1 MDDADAAYLAAWRT
15 ILLNVGTNH
24 QYDMLNELYGLP
36 YPIAYRNQGTV
47 EYWRRAMHGTKL
59 GRKFWSQ
66 LEKDS
71 GAASW
76 CIEEFHTHIRRFL
89 APAPGSEVAR
99 RWPAMAENM
108 AVQVGINMVFECKRG
123 AIIESTPTLETLL
136 IHSDVDET
144 LPMGM
149 FAPPF
154 AAQYVHFGAEAASVL
169 RCPACGD
176 DDIVFDGVFC
186 FVSQSPIHPG
196 DPSERELELIFIG
209 KCNDRCAG
217 YYLLCAP
224 IGASD
229 QPVVDW
235 IDAIFKLHVGS
246 GHDET
251 ERRRLLEA
259 VNFVVKLFLYL
270 GLKNARQVVE
280 TSYTQAQKRLEH
292 IGPKKRA
299 KAGRQIKSLYDRITV
314 GPTALSATSGANP
327 TGHDKAPHWRRGHF
341 RMQIHGPGRLERK
354 LIFVAPMMVRA
365 DKLAGSVPRPKTYRG
380 AM

>member
-1 MDDADAAYLAAWRT
+1 MHST
-15 ILLNVGTNH
+15 KVGR
-24 QYDMLNELYGLP
+24 E
-36 YPIAYRNQGTV
+36 
-47 EYWRRAMHGTKL
+47 
-59 GRKFWSQ
+59 FWSR
-66 LEKDS
+66 LEEGS
-71 GAASW
+71 AAAR
-76 CIEEFHTHIRRFL
+76 CIEPLNAHIGRFF
-89 APAPGSEVAR
+89 APAPGSPGEDS
-99 RWPAMAENM
+99 WPGTAENM
-108 AVQVGINMVFECKRG
+108 AVQVGINIVFECKRG
-123 AIIESTPTLETLL
+123 AIIESTPALETLL

-176 DDIVFDGVFC
+176 DEIVFDGVFC
-186 FVSQSPIHPG
+186 FVSQSPIHPD

-209 KCNDRCAG
+209 KHSDHCAG

-224 IGASD
+224 FGASD
-229 QPVVDW
+229 RPVVDW

-280 TSYTQAQKRLEH
+280 TSYTQALKRLER

-314 GPTALSATSGANP
+314 GPTALAASSEANS
-327 TGHDKAPHWRRGHF
+327 TGHGKAPHWRRGHF

-365 DKLAGSVPRPKTYRG
+365 DRLDENVPQPKTYRG
-380 AM
+380 TR